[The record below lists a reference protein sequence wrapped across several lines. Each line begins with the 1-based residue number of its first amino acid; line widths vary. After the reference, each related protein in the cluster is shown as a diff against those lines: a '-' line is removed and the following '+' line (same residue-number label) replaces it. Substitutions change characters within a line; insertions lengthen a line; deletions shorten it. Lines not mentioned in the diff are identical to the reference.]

1 MKHRKI
7 LVENGEGIVI
17 DTETGKVGQ
26 QEQSLRQIRYVIVL
40 QTERLHVVA
49 DSDGLRDGADAIEA
63 RVEVMKI
70 LQRAELLG
78 QVGERVVRHDESL
91 EGRQRQHLRG

>member
-1 MKHRKI
+1 M
-7 LVENGEGIVI
+7 G
-17 DTETGKVGQ
+17 
-26 QEQSLRQIRYVIVL
+26 QIRDVIVL

-49 DSDGLRDGADAIEA
+49 DSNRLWDGANSVEA

-78 QVGERVVRHDESL
+78 QVLERVVRHDESL
-91 EGRQRQHLRG
+91 EGRQRQHLRGQLADSIARKIKRDEKRKIAKCFGER